1 MGPGL
6 SPAGASGLG
15 GAHARPTADAAT
27 IRVRRSH
34 HESSARKQK
43 IGSRETSRKGS
54 GAQDPV
60 DRQGSFGAED
70 GMEIAA
76 RSGTEQPRALLPQQ
90 GSVHPDGTRIDGT
103 LLRE

>member
-15 GAHARPTADAAT
+15 DAHARPTADAAT

-43 IGSRETSRKGS
+43 IGTGETSRKGS

-60 DRQGSFGAED
+60 DRQGSFGAQD

-76 RSGTEQPRALLPQQ
+76 RSGTEQPRALFAQQ
-90 GSVHPDGTRIDGT
+90 GSVDPGAVGVD
-103 LLRE
+103 